1 MVLVHLADG
10 LRALISVQPALY
22 LVVGMVIG
30 MVVGMVPGLGTA
42 VALSMM
48 LPFVYHM
55 QVVSVIALMLGA
67 QAGGYYA
74 ASITA
79 ITLNTPGAP
88 ESYPTTLDG
97 YPMAVRGE
105 GGKALA
111 VSATATLMGA
121 WIAALAFVVLL
132 QAAPALVT
140 TFNAPDYATIILLAL
155 VIVGLIGEIPM
166 SKILISGGFGLM
178 LSFVGSD
185 PVTSID
191 RFTFGSVALVDGI
204 GIVPFALGVF
214 AITQMVVMY
223 GTGSAVSRVKTRV
236 GTSEIRNQA
245 REGIV
250 YTLRHPTAVIR
261 SAILASLLGLLPG
274 MGGFVSNYISYSV
287 GQRLSKKGPEFGTGV
302 PEGVMSAEGSSLAKE
317 IGSLLPAVALGL
329 PSGIGMVLFIAALTI
344 AGLSPG
350 LQLLRTQP
358 SLPYTM
364 MWVMAITALLS
375 CSIGLALSPWLS
387 GITHVRGPV
396 MFPFIVGLAILGS
409 YMSVVN
415 GAGIIELLSFAFIGV
430 LARKL
435 NYSVAGMAI
444 GLVLGGTFN
453 NNVHVTIET
462 YGLSFLWK
470 NPIADAAL
478 LAAIV
483 IVFLKGTSSIKKS
496 LANRSSAYSSSDALI
511 KDETQYTRHC
521 RHLSIELGVDV
532 LVFLGSAWYLVVA
545 LGYPVAAGV
554 IPAATSGLVMITA
567 LIRLI
572 TDAVTRVH
580 LARTTP
586 GLVQELDEA
595 VVLEASLADVGHE
608 RMELATD
615 LSLGRSMALAT
626 RETGSKHDQHSD
638 ESSRQLSQRWFLIL
652 GDTIGGREIVALA
665 WVVVF
670 VVCVFLLGFKLGL
683 PAAGALYALT
693 AVRHHSRFY
702 KVAFFSATVGFLA
715 LIAALFVKVFNLL
728 FTGMLI
734 H

>member
-1 MVLVHLADG
+1 MIFVHLVNG
-10 LRALISVQPALY
+10 LQALISPLAILY
-22 LVVGMVIG
+22 LIVGMVIG
-30 MVVGMVPGLGTA
+30 MIIGMIPGLGTA

-55 QVVSVIALMLGA
+55 QVVPMIALMLGA

-111 VSATATLMGA
+111 ISATSTLMGA
-121 WIAALAFVVLL
+121 WIASIAFVLLL
-132 QAAPALVT
+132 QTAPALVT
-140 TFNAPDYATIILLAL
+140 TFNAPDYATIVLLAL
-155 VIVGLIGEIPM
+155 VIVGLIGDIPI
-166 SKILISGGFGLM
+166 SKVLISGGFGLM

-191 RFTFGSVALVDGI
+191 RFTFGSAALVDGI

-223 GTGSAVSRVKTRV
+223 GTGTATSTVKTKV
-236 GTSEIRNQA
+236 GVRELRDQA
-245 REGIV
+245 RDGII
-250 YTLRHPTAVIR
+250 YTLRHPVAVIR

-287 GQRLSKKGPEFGTGV
+287 GQRLSKKGSQFGSGI
-302 PEGVMSAEGSSLAKE
+302 PEGIMSAEGSSLAKE

-329 PSGIGMVLFIAALTI
+329 PSGIGMVLFIAAMTI

-350 LQLLRTQP
+350 LELLKTNP

-375 CSIGLALSPWLS
+375 CTIGLVLSPWLNRV
-387 GITHVRGPV
+387 THVRGPV

-409 YMSVVN
+409 YIAVVN
-415 GAGIIELLSFAFIGV
+415 VAGIIELMFFAIIGI

-462 YGLSFLWK
+462 GGLSFILK
-470 NPIADAAL
+470 NPIADVAL

-483 IVFLKGTSSIKKS
+483 IVLIKGISSIRKS
-496 LANRSSAYSSSDALI
+496 LA
-511 KDETQYTRHC
+511 TRLAVTSQSTKAFDNQESYQKRC
-521 RHLSIELGVDV
+521 RHTSIELVIDIV
-532 LVFLGSAWYLVVA
+532 VFLGSGWYFVVA
-545 LGYPVAAGV
+545 LGYPTAAGI
-554 IPAATSGLVMITA
+554 IPAGTSGLVMVTS
-567 LIRLI
+567 LVRLV
-572 TDAVTRVH
+572 TDMGARVR
-580 LARTTP
+580 LARLAISDFEEESTQISEPLGQSFDDASLGTP
-586 GLVQELDEA
+586 RGFDSGGATLAEQKTDFSEETLLVQQS
-595 VVLEASLADVGHE
+595 AS
-608 RMELATD
+608 
-615 LSLGRSMALAT
+615 RSKL
-626 RETGSKHDQHSD
+626 
-638 ESSRQLSQRWFLIL
+638 LIL
-652 GDTIGGREIVALA
+652 GGSIGGREIVAIL
-665 WVVVF
+665 WVVIF
-670 VVCVFLLGFKLGL
+670 VICVFLFGFQLGL
-683 PAAGALYALT
+683 PVAGVLYSLF
-693 AVRHHSRFY
+693 AVRHRSMLYRAIFL
-702 KVAFFSATVGFLA
+702 VASAGFLA
-715 LIAALFVKVFNLL
+715 IVAELFVSVFNLL
-728 FTGMLI
+728 FTGLLV